1 MRLLS
6 EALRSLLAD
15 RPEETL
21 LSLPIGRSWKDALLS
36 LLMLP
41 SFLRLGRRVMA
52 ASISF
57 MLPGREELPSWK
69 LARLGLGATETLR
82 LPSSAIT
89 WISGVATR
97 KGCAASLKEVFLWNA
112 GIFSWT
118 ADGDS
123 LITGSEG
130 SERSDTTGASPR
142 LKSSRGDTDVPS
154 SSSTSA
160 VEEEATSIVVVQ
172 RAAAVVDCV

>member
-52 ASISF
+52 AVRLIG
-57 MLPGREELPSWK
+57 LPGLIPDPDQ
-69 LARLGLGATETLR
+69 RLRDIAEGERVDA
-82 LPSSAIT
+82 
-89 WISGVATR
+89 VAGGHR
-97 KGCAASLKEVFLWNA
+97 
-112 GIFSWT
+112 
-118 ADGDS
+118 
-123 LITGSEG
+123 
-130 SERSDTTGASPR
+130 
-142 LKSSRGDTDVPS
+142 
-154 SSSTSA
+154 
-160 VEEEATSIVVVQ
+160 
-172 RAAAVVDCV
+172 